1 MAILPIISLAVYR
14 TPAERWHRPEAQ
26 ATDTSGH
33 VDNPA
38 DGVKFRRACEH
49 DPEKWAPVFR

>member
-1 MAILPIISLAVYR
+1 LAVYR